1 MAFYDIIME
10 DYGITAESRYDEMLN
25 EATVLLEGL
34 LRTKYKK
41 KDLEDPEKIQE
52 IIKQIRSTPQS
63 QFAVRSVLS
72 GVLQFIDTV
81 CATMFSLS
89 PMFPQFKT
97 YIFPFILFTVLLSKV
112 AKTATKKNELTTLKA
127 KTIQVKAK
135 LQRDKKKI
143 ESDKDKKQ
151 IDKLCEK
158 LDKQIDEINLAIA
171 REI

>member
-25 EATVLLEGL
+25 EVTVLLEGL

-41 KDLEDPEKIQE
+41 KDLEDQE